1 MDVNPEFYHKS
12 YKESSVLLIFYKYP
26 GPPMVKALPQHLYAV
41 LGEKF
46 KIMCNAT
53 NDQDAPMNLTFSWKT
68 PDGVHFNIT
77 TTTEDNNR
85 KAISTLHISSVTNGH
100 DGMYKCTVSN
110 GKHQGN
116 NVAISSLL
124 VVEGKILL
132 LYA

>member
-1 MDVNPEFYHKS
+1 
-12 YKESSVLLIFYKYP
+12 
-26 GPPMVKALPQHLYAV
+26 MVKALPQHLYAV

-46 KIMCNAT
+46 QIMCNAT

-68 PDGVHFNIT
+68 PDGVRFNIT

-85 KAISTLHISSVTNGH
+85 KATSTLRISSVTNGH
-100 DGMYKCTVSN
+100 HGMYKCTVSN
-110 GKHQGN
+110 DKHQGN

>member
-1 MDVNPEFYHKS
+1 
-12 YKESSVLLIFYKYP
+12 
-26 GPPMVKALPQHLYAV
+26 MVKALPQHLYAV

-46 KIMCNAT
+46 QVMCNAT
-53 NDQDAPMNLTFSWKT
+53 NDQDALMNLTFSWRAPNDVQFSIAT
-68 PDGVHFNIT
+68 ATEVDGH
-77 TTTEDNNR
+77 
-85 KAISTLHISSVTNGH
+85 KATSTLQISNVTNGH
-100 DGMYKCTVSN
+100 DGMYTCTVSN